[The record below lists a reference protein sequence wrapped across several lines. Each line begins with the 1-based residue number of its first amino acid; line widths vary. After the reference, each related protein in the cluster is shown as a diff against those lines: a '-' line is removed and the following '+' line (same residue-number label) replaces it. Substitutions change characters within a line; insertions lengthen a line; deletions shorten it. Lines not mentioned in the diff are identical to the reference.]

1 MKIYKSYY
9 IVRGKNTNKIF
20 FDIIISFF
28 GKKIAIVLLEIP
40 SISNKFFITNE
51 TYIVFII
58 IYFFFFFFLFFSLF
72 FFFFFVFFFF
82 YKLNLFFF
90 FNYLFFFF
98 CFLFVAMIFFFV
110 FVFVFVSLP
119 SKKFIQVFADH
130 ILHPCLP
137 RSL

>member
-20 FDIIISFF
+20 FYIIISFF

-58 IYFFFFFFLFFSLF
+58 IF
-72 FFFFFVFFFF
+72 
-82 YKLNLFFF
+82 
-90 FNYLFFFF
+90 FFFF
-98 CFLFVAMIFFFV
+98 CFLFVAMIFFLFLFLFLFLYHQKNLFKFLLTIFCTHVYQGVCEIRLEQFFNFFV
-110 FVFVFVSLP
+110 FN
-119 SKKFIQVFADH
+119 FA
-130 ILHPCLP
+130 C
-137 RSL
+137 SFSM

>member
-20 FDIIISFF
+20 FYIIISFF

-58 IYFFFFFFLFFSLF
+58 IY
-72 FFFFFVFFFF
+72 
-82 YKLNLFFF
+82 
-90 FNYLFFFF
+90 FFFF

>member
-20 FDIIISFF
+20 FYIIISFF

-40 SISNKFFITNE
+40 SIANKFFITNE

-58 IYFFFFFFLFFSLF
+58 IYFFFFLFSFCCYDFF
-72 FFFFFVFFFF
+72 
-82 YKLNLFFF
+82 
-90 FNYLFFFF
+90 
-98 CFLFVAMIFFFV
+98 
-110 FVFVFVSLP
+110 FVFVSLP